1 MIKGLIGD
9 ALQPQAE
16 PPLIIA
22 HVLSSG
28 GAYGAG
34 FAAQVARRWPH
45 LPQRYRTWVL
55 PTLPGFDAGR
65 LGAVQ
70 FVGVEPGITVA
81 HMTAMRGLR
90 SKRNPVPLDLGA
102 LTMCLQR
109 LDERAGETGE
119 SIHMPLIGCQA
130 DARVTPRAGAFSA
143 AGLAGG
149 RWEDVRT
156 ILRGIFACTA
166 YAVLVYKPPE
176 G

>member
-1 MIKGLIGD
+1 MIKGIVGN
-9 ALQPQAE
+9 ALQPQAA

-22 HVLSSG
+22 HVLSSS

-34 FAAQVARRWPH
+34 FAAQVARRWPQ
-45 LPQRYRTWVL
+45 LPQRYREWVL

-70 FVGVEPGITVA
+70 FVGAAPGITVA

-90 SKRNPVPLDLGA
+90 SKRNPVPLDYGA
-102 LTMCLQR
+102 LIMCLQR

-119 SIHMPLIGCQA
+119 SIHMPLIGC
-130 DARVTPRAGAFSA
+130 
-143 AGLAGG
+143 GLAGG

-156 ILRGIFACTA
+156 ILRGIFARTA
-166 YAVLVYKPPE
+166 YAVFVYKPPE